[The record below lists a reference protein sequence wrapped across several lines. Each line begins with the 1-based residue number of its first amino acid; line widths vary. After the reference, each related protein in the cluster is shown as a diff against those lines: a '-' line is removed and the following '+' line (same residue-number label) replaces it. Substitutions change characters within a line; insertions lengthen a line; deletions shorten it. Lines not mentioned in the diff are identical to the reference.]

1 MEEKLCLN
9 IQTFSFKTTFGK
21 SLVVNEKRRV
31 ALEYLVK
38 ICQSFTFLFHIVYS
52 FSSCSEI
59 CL

>member
-38 ICQSFTFLFHIVYS
+38 ICQSFTFLFHIV
-52 FSSCSEI
+52 
-59 CL
+59 